1 MIDSGSTVDIVANPK
16 FLVNI
21 CESKIRMK
29 LHTNVGTAMVTKEGE
44 MPGFGTV
51 KFHPDGNVNILGMT
65 SLVQE
70 KGYQVKYDS
79 DTDGCIRV
87 VDKKTK
93 RETVFKPTEN
103 GLFLFKP
110 NAKFFQ
116 YIEDEKAK
124 TPTKELS
131 HALTLKEQIEEEL
144 KAVLRQ
150 NIIKNCEVT
159 EEDVDLGRK
168 IYGPSAAMIKGK
180 WTRSRPTKKLESDI
194 IEIPRELIEDNN
206 KIDLCLD
213 LFFVNKKP
221 FMSSIDRDIR
231 FRKVVPL
238 KSRSVND
245 MLEAMDEVFRVYNH
259 AGFRITHVDVD
270 REFAP
275 LLRGVKDDI
284 EEDNCLAMDFVSVDD
299 HVPHAERNNRFLKER
314 FRTHFFR
321 MPFKRIPHIMTRHL
335 LHRGGTRPSLI

>member
-1 MIDSGSTVDIVANPK
+1 
-16 FLVNI
+16 
-21 CESKIRMK
+21 MK

-65 SLVQE
+65 SLVR

-110 NAKFFQ
+110 NDKFFQ

-124 TPTKELS
+124 TPTKESS
-131 HALTLKEQIEEEL
+131 HALTLKEQIEGFSTRQVEQGKKGRELQHKLLGITEEEL

-180 WTRSRPTKKLESDI
+180 WTRSRPTKLESDI
-194 IEIPRELIEDNN
+194 IEIP
-206 KIDLCLD
+206 
-213 LFFVNKKP
+213 
-221 FMSSIDRDIR
+221 
-231 FRKVVPL
+231 
-238 KSRSVND
+238 
-245 MLEAMDEVFRVYNH
+245 
-259 AGFRITHVDVD
+259 
-270 REFAP
+270 
-275 LLRGVKDDI
+275 
-284 EEDNCLAMDFVSVDD
+284 
-299 HVPHAERNNRFLKER
+299 
-314 FRTHFFR
+314 
-321 MPFKRIPHIMTRHL
+321 
-335 LHRGGTRPSLI
+335 